1 MMAALEAG
9 ADDLESAD
17 DGFEVS
23 CDPNVL
29 SQVAQ
34 TLKGAGYNVETMEV
48 QMVPKNTVAINNK
61 SDAAKMLAMVER
73 FEDHD
78 DVQAVYANFDIPDE
92 ILSQLD

>member
-9 ADDLESAD
+9 ADDLEAEEE
-17 DGFEVS
+17 GFEVS

-34 TLKGAGYNVETMEV
+34 ALREAGYNVGTIEV
-48 QMVPKNTVAINNK
+48 QMVPKNTVAIGNK
-61 SDAAKMLAMVER
+61 SDAAKMLAMIER

-92 ILSQLD
+92 ILAELD